1 VLAFIGL
8 VLGCFGCFYAM
19 SDASMLLMPREKLV
33 SAVREYHDKQLG
45 QAKPEIRELR
55 LRIAEKQA
63 DAHWSRRNVA
73 LPLAAV
79 ELILSVLLFAGCA
92 RALRGMAWGHSAW
105 LLAAKI
111 TIPYLIVRCAFAFV
125 QARDLAAIYG
135 SDPGL
140 GPEATM
146 RLAELS
152 LVTLSSV
159 FKAGLQ
165 LIYCVGSI
173 LYLRRPEIAGLF
185 RRASDSAA

>member
-1 VLAFIGL
+1 VLAFTGL
-8 VLGCFGCFYAM
+8 MLGCFGCLYAM
-19 SDASMLLMPREKLV
+19 GEASMLLMPREKLV
-33 SAVREYHDKQLG
+33 SAVREAHEKQLG
-45 QAKPEIRELR
+45 QAKPEVREMR

-63 DAHWSRRNVA
+63 DAQWSRRNVG
-73 LPLAAV
+73 LPLAAA

-92 RALRGMAWGHSAW
+92 RALRGIAWGHSAW
-105 LLAAKI
+105 LLAVKV

-125 QARDLAAIYG
+125 YARDLAAIYG
-135 SDPGL
+135 SDVSL
-140 GPEATM
+140 GAEATI

-152 LVTLSSV
+152 LVTLWSV

-185 RRASDSAA
+185 RQASDPAA